1 MFVMLYFII
10 GIAVHMNAWGACNWA
25 VIGFPI
31 SGFRMISYEKWVRLF
46 FYFFLNWQFS
56 KSTNVYKSSSFVKLF
71 CGLKKKKF
79 MYFVLLGTKAQYISF
94 GPFEETRFDTGICT
108 DNLIAMQT
116 SLLIFNIVLSYKPS
130 FCHWY
135 QYTNATNHLK
145 RFLKI

>member
-1 MFVMLYFII
+1 MLYFII

-25 VIGFPI
+25 VIHQGFLYLDLEWLVMKNE
-31 SGFRMISYEKWVRLF
+31 FAF
-46 FYFFLNWQFS
+46 FFIFSNWQFS

-108 DNLIAMQT
+108 DNLIAMQA

>member
-1 MFVMLYFII
+1 MLEVHAIGLLLGFLYLDLEWLVMKNEFAFFFI
-10 GIAVHMNAWGACNWA
+10 
-25 VIGFPI
+25 F
-31 SGFRMISYEKWVRLF
+31 S
-46 FYFFLNWQFS
+46 NWQFS

-79 MYFVLLGTKAQYISF
+79 MYFVLLGTKAQYIPF

-108 DNLIAMQT
+108 DNLIAMQA